1 MMFTHRAMAPG
12 DFGAFSHHLLVG
24 QFGSGEILAYNVVTG
39 EFAGKMLNSSANSIV
54 IDGLW
59 GLSFGNG
66 KTAGPAT
73 TLFFSAGPN
82 DEADGLFGTLTPVAA
97 ELVEGNGN

>member
-1 MMFTHRAMAPG
+1 
-12 DFGAFSHHLLVG
+12 
-24 QFGSGEILAYNVVTG
+24 
-39 EFAGKMLNSSANSIV
+39 MLNASASPIV

-59 GLSFGNG
+59 GLSFGSG
-66 KTAGPAT
+66 GTASGPAT

-82 DEADGLFGTLTPVAA
+82 DEADGLFGTLTAVST